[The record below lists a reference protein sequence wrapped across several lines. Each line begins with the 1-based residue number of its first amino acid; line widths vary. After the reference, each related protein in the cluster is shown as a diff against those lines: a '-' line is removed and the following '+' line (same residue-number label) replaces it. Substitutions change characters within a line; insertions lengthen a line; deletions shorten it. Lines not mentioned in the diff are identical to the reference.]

1 MKRIAGTRRLAF
13 GLMGVVLMMTLLMAA
28 CGGADDDAAPTEPP
42 TIAIDINT
50 DVAPTDAPEPAT
62 VGPTGDEPI
71 AFDAASATIT
81 VDGDTSDWD
90 SIAGVT
96 VPLKQFEL
104 QPGVTFDEL
113 DWDEANPLDP
123 VDVEFKVASDADNIY
138 MLLEISDDYDF
149 VLEDHKLSAA
159 LAVQFLIEVDAGAHM
174 GAGDEDFEAGLG
186 MVDMWHWE
194 LDCVAG
200 ALSGG
205 GGITG
210 GDDAD
215 CNFDDEFA
223 TDPEDRE
230 DDGGGDEFV
239 NANAENSLIGVWQHT
254 ASASGIG
261 AEGTWI
267 FEMSRPLQTG
277 DPQDAQFASGATILV
292 ALAYWDADE
301 SVEGWTDTGHLQ
313 SADVGWIE
321 VTLP

>member
-1 MKRIAGTRRLAF
+1 MKRMIETRRLVL
-13 GLMGVVLMMTLLMAA
+13 GLLGVALAVTFLVAA
-28 CGGADDDAAPTEPP
+28 CGDGDDDAAPTEPP
-42 TIAIDINT
+42 TIAIEINT
-50 DVAPTDAPEPAT
+50 DVAPTDADGPAT
-62 VGPTGDEPI
+62 AAPDGDEPI

-90 SIAGVT
+90 SITGVT

-104 QPGVTFDEL
+104 PPGVTFDEL

-123 VDVEFKVASDADNIY
+123 VDVVLKVATDADNLY
-138 MLLEISDDYDF
+138 MLIEVPDDYDF
-149 VLEDHKLSAA
+149 NLEDHKLSAA

-174 GAGDEDFEAGLG
+174 GSGDDDFEASLG

-194 LDCVAG
+194 LDCAAG

-205 GGITG
+205 GGIAG
-210 GDDAD
+210 GDDPA

-223 TDPEDRE
+223 TDPEERE
-230 DDGGGDEFV
+230 DDGGGDIIV
-239 NANAENSLIGVWQHT
+239 NPDGENSLAGVWEHT
-254 ASASGIG
+254 ARAGGEG

-277 DPQDAQFASGATILV
+277 DPQDAQFASGATVLV

-313 SADVGWIE
+313 SADIGWIE